1 MPDKVSEL
9 WRFLFLFFCRGLAYD
24 TAIFSEVFFCLPLQV
39 PSVTLIII
47 ILNLIS
53 AQLNMHEL
61 RIKKRNKLKN
71 SVLFMLAVGVLIN
84 TGVAWTGED
93 FEGTVANPIS
103 SITDESSSETTD

>member
-1 MPDKVSEL
+1 MGVKYKEFDMIPVARNFSVQPPALKILCVLKV
-9 WRFLFLFFCRGLAYD
+9 
-24 TAIFSEVFFCLPLQV
+24 
-39 PSVTLIII
+39 III
-47 ILNLIS
+47 IMNLNS

-71 SVLFMLAVGVLIN
+71 SVLFMLAVGILIN

-103 SITDESSSETTD
+103 SITDESSSETSD